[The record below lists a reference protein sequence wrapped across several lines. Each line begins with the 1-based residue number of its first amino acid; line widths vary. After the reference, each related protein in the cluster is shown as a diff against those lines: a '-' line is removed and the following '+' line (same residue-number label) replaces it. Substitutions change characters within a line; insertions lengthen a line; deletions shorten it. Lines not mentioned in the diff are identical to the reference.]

1 MRILA
6 LVACLA
12 AVAPVPACAD
22 STATVLSGRMPS
34 LSQGRPSPTRFAPA
48 PVPNPDLLPPRD
60 ASDPYAVAVVPTLT
74 RTETAKTTGD
84 GFAPGSSFSGSME
97 RRDRGPGGIGSTL
110 APSLRVKVP
119 VQVEFR

>member
-6 LVACLA
+6 LLACLA
-12 AVAPVPACAD
+12 ALAPAPACAD
-22 STATVLSGRMPS
+22 STATMISGRMPS
-34 LSQGRPSPTRFAPA
+34 LSQGRPPADRFAPA
-48 PVPNPDLLPPRD
+48 PVPNPDLQPPR
-60 ASDPYAVAVVPTLT
+60 ANIDPYAVAVSPTLT

-84 GFAPGSSFSGSME
+84 GFAPGSTFSGSLE